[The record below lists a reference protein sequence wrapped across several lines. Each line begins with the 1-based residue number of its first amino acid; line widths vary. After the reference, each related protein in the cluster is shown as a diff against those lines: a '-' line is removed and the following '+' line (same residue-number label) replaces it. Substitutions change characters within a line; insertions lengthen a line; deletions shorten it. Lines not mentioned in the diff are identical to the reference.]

1 MVTMPTNS
9 PALDQV
15 LIREC
20 MELSRI
26 LNRQGPGLSAKLKIG
41 QGVDSFSFHLQT
53 STGAQ
58 INDIV
63 SQKAPGD
70 RRRDSMGHQEL
81 APLLLDPQEPA
92 HLLLDP
98 QEPAHLLLDPLE
110 PSPLLLEQAPLPL
123 YPLEPAPL
131 LLDPLEPAPLLLTP
145 MFLFQF

>member
-26 LNRQGPGLSAKLKIG
+26 LNRQGPGLSAKIKIG

-92 HLLLDP
+92 HLLL
-98 QEPAHLLLDPLE
+98 HPLE